1 MRVCVHM
8 RTAPHVSMCHGVMRM
23 DGDDQEFGEGR
34 ANCTLARK
42 RCSVP
47 ETGLLISLP
56 PQTHILYTHM
66 LTPSLK
72 PISFA
77 QGMGTPLI
85 SLLPLSSLPPHH
97 PCPFAHPL
105 SSCPS
110 LFFLPSSP
118 ALSITCSPCPALTLS
133 PSLVPP
139 TSLTVLMYA
148 EGLLSAHFYF
158 LPPSVPNLS

>member
-1 MRVCVHM
+1 MHFGKEMLSCAREGSAHLIAHT
-8 RTAPHVSMCHGVMRM
+8 RTHAH
-23 DGDDQEFGEGR
+23 
-34 ANCTLARK
+34 
-42 RCSVP
+42 
-47 ETGLLISLP
+47 
-56 PQTHILYTHM
+56 THM

-105 SSCPS
+105 VLSPS
-110 LFFLPSSP
+110 PSLPSSFTS
-118 ALSITCSPCPALTLS
+118 LSITSSPCPGLA
-133 PSLVPP
+133 PSLSSAAPS
-139 TSLTVLMYA
+139 SLTVLLSSPCA
-148 EGLLSAHFYF
+148 LFSECLLLAHFYF